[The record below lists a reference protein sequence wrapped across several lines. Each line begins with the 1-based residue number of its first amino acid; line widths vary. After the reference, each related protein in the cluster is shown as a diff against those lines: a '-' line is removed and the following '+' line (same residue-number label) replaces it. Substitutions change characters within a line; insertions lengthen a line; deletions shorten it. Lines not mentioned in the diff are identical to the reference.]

1 MGVTKMTEP
10 NNTYQT
16 DKQLEIERLDDSEAN
31 NYRIVWGNPLT
42 GEKENEIICS
52 SLKIND
58 YAVSCSGMQ
67 IGEYQ
72 KSIVIEE
79 YNTIVNIRL
88 ED

>member
-1 MGVTKMTEP
+1 MIEP

-16 DKQLEIERLDDSEAN
+16 DKQLEIERLNDNEPN

-42 GEKENEIICS
+42 GEIESEITCN

-58 YAVSCSGMQ
+58 YAISTSGMQ

-72 KSIVIEE
+72 KSIVIEQ
-79 YNTIVNIRL
+79 YNTSVNIVL